1 MNHEEQRTQIQCM
14 SWFRGEYPQ
23 YAMLMTHPINE
34 GGRNTGRTGGIH
46 KAEGTQAGVSDLLF
60 FLPAIFD
67 GVLFLGLGIEF
78 KRPKG
83 GRQTQEQKNFMKM
96 FRAAGYKYEIV
107 RYVDEFKIL
116 INTWIEHVEAN
127 LRRKVAATHVEI
139 VQEAEQKEKEK
150 FYKII
155 NGK

>member
-14 SWFRGEYPQ
+14 TWFRAQYPQ

-34 GGRNTGRTGGIH
+34 GGKNTGRTGGIH
-46 KAEGTQAGVSDLLF
+46 KAEGTQAGVTDLLF

-67 GVLFLGLGIEF
+67 GVLYLGLGIEF

-83 GRQTQEQKNFMKM
+83 GKQSQAQKDFEKM
-96 FRAAGYKYEIV
+96 FRAAGYEYEVVKYF
-107 RYVDEFKIL
+107 DEFQAL
-116 INTWIEHVEAN
+116 INTWIEHVEAD

-139 VQEAEQKEKEK
+139 TKAEEQREKEK

>member
-1 MNHEEQRTQIQCM
+1 MNHEEQKTQIESM

-23 YAMLMTHPINE
+23 YAMVMTHPINE

-46 KAEGTQAGVSDLLF
+46 KAEGTQAGVTDLLF
-60 FLPAIFD
+60 FLPAKIN
-67 GVLFLGLGIEF
+67 GVIYLGLGIEF

-83 GRQTQEQKNFMKM
+83 GKQSQAQKDFEKM
-96 FRAAGYKYEIV
+96 FKAAGYEYVIV
-107 RYVDEFKIL
+107 RYVDDFKAL
-116 INTWIEHVEAN
+116 INTWIKHVEAD

-139 VQEAEQKEKEK
+139 TKAAEQREKEK